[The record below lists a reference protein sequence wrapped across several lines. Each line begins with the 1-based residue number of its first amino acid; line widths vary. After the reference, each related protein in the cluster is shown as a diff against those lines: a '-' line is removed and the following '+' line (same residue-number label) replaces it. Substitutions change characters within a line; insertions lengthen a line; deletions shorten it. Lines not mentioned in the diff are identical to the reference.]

1 MNSFQYL
8 LLLLGFVLV
17 AGCDRAR
24 VLFTSNSTQEIV
36 KHNSQDLLGRSLFDL
51 LHPDDAET
59 LKTQLLTADHG
70 PRERLIDIKTGVSI
84 KTESSP
90 SFLSSAGS
98 RRSFFCRMKSGK
110 ASSNTPPAPAAS
122 SNSNNSALAP
132 DVKPEYINV
141 QISGY
146 IRTFPSSQCIP
157 TCLQENGQIKQE
169 EGTTSTTDQAITAFC
184 GIVRPVTETTN
195 TNRYNNWC
203 IK

>member
-1 MNSFQYL
+1 M
-8 LLLLGFVLV
+8 

-24 VLFTSNSTQEIV
+24 VLFTSNSTQDIIQQ
-36 KHNSQDLLGRSLFDL
+36 NSQDLLGRSLFDL
-51 LHPDDAET
+51 LHPEDSET
-59 LKTQLLTADHG
+59 VKTQLLTADHG

-98 RRSFFCRMKSGK
+98 RRSFFCRMKTGHNMAQTAANMTPNVP
-110 ASSNTPPAPAAS
+110 ASSSLGTEPKS
-122 SNSNNSALAP
+122 
-132 DVKPEYINV
+132 DYINV

-157 TCLQENGQIKQE
+157 SCLQENGQIKQE
-169 EGTTSTTDQAITAFC
+169 EGTQPTTDQAVTAFC

-195 TNRYNNWC
+195 TNRYESS
-203 IK
+203 IYSMQRIHPSVF

>member
-1 MNSFQYL
+1 M
-8 LLLLGFVLV
+8 

-36 KHNSQDLLGRSLFDL
+36 HHNSQDLLGRSLFDL
-51 LHPDDAET
+51 LHPEDAET

-110 ASSNTPPAPAAS
+110 PSSVTPTVTPTSTVTHPAGAVPAPVPS
-122 SNSNNSALAP
+122 SSSQLCP
-132 DVKPEYINV
+132 EKSEYINV

-157 TCLQENGQIKQE
+157 TCLQENGKIKIE
-169 EGTTSTTDQAITAFC
+169 EGSTTDQAVTAFC

-195 TNRYNNWC
+195 TNRFFSR
-203 IK
+203 IFTFF